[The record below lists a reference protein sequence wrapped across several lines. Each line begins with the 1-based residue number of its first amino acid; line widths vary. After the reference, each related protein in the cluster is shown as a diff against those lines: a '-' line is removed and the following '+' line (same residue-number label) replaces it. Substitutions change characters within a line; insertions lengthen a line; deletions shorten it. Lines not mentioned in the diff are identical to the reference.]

1 MPRIL
6 PNRPSPQIVPRTRE
20 PMHLRGDHRVL
31 AVASLALAIVSVVLA
46 VVEAYDVGAVVALAG
61 VLVGG
66 WSQMVSDTRGERFE
80 SVTGVIVAAV
90 ALAVCLASGSGVWT

>member
-1 MPRIL
+1 VPRTL
-6 PNRPSPQIVPRTRE
+6 HTRPSPRIVPRTSE
-20 PMHLRGDHRVL
+20 PMHVRGDHRVL
-31 AVASLALAIVSVVLA
+31 ALVSLALAVVSVVLA

-80 SVTGVIVAAV
+80 SVTGVVVAAV
-90 ALAVCLASGSGVWT
+90 TLAVCLSYGSGVWT

>member
-1 MPRIL
+1 VPRTLPTRPSPRIL
-6 PNRPSPQIVPRTRE
+6 PRPPEAI
-20 PMHLRGDHRVL
+20 HLRGDHRVL
-31 AVASLALAIVSVVLA
+31 AVASLALAVVSVVLA
-46 VVEAYDVGAVVALAG
+46 LVESYDVGVVVALLG

-90 ALAVCLASGSGVWT
+90 TLAVCLANGSGVWT